1 MRHTAG
7 TFSRVGGFAFV
18 VAVAIASNVAPALA
32 ADDSCKANLG
42 SHEPLLMV
50 TGTPTGTWFPTGTA
64 IAELTNANYD
74 GEPVGVQVGSGAI
87 GNVMSVGSGR
97 SELGLSYGPFLLMAQ
112 RGNNEI
118 NPGAPMSDLRAVLSL
133 ATNAFHV
140 MRTNDAPF
148 KTFDELVEK
157 KPKVFFGTGVPGASE
172 NFAMSILLQKYGTS
186 FKEVDSWGGAMIF
199 GSMGERFDDWSNGKL
214 DLYATM
220 SEPPYSQI
228 IRMFETTPSTLMS
241 LDEDVR
247 EFFIKEYGY
256 GPYTIKANSYP
267 GQTEDVQTVGV
278 PYALFTRA
286 DIDEDIIYQMVKCVA
301 ETPERLAAAAY
312 SYKEGWKPEDM
323 PKNLGIELHEGAKRY
338 YRERGWID

>member
-1 MRHTAG
+1 MTNSKNLTTGTA
-7 TFSRVGGFAFV
+7 RL
-18 VAVAIASNVAPALA
+18 ALA
-32 ADDSCKANLG
+32 TAMVAGASTGAFAQEGSCPADLG
-42 SHEPLLMV
+42 QHEPLLMV

-64 IAELTNANYD
+64 IAELTNANYQ

-87 GNVMSVGSGR
+87 GNVMSVGTGR

-118 NPGAPMSDLRAVLSL
+118 NPGEPMEDLRAVLSL

-148 KTFDELVEK
+148 ETFDELVEK
-157 KPKVFFGTGVPGASE
+157 EPRVFFGTGVPGASE
-172 NFAMSILLQKYGTS
+172 HFAMSILLDHYGTS
-186 FKEVDSWGGAMIF
+186 FEEIDDWGGAMIF
-199 GSMGERFDDWSNGKL
+199 GSMGERFEDWSNGKL
-214 DLYATM
+214 DLYGTM

-228 IRMFETTPSTLMS
+228 TRMFETTPSTLMS
-241 LDEDVR
+241 LDDEVIDY
-247 EFFIKEYGY
+247 FTNEYGY
-256 GPYTIKANSYP
+256 GTYTIPANSYP

-301 ETPERLAAAAY
+301 ENPERLAAAAY
-312 SYKEGWKPEDM
+312 SYEEGWAPEDM
-323 PKNLGIELHEGAKRY
+323 PENLGIELHEGAARY
-338 YRERGWID
+338 YRERGWIE